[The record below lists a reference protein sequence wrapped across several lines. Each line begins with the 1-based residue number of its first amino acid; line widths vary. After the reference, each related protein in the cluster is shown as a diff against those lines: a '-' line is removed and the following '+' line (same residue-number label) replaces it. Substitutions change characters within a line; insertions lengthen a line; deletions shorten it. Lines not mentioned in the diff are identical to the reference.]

1 MSGIRFTKL
10 DIVLDAIRKEK
21 NILKDHADIREQA
34 IQLIFPYV
42 SAAQFNA
49 PFIYIPKT
57 SNQAAQCRFTRARWT
72 DYRRSGFGRDRQI
85 DMVQN
90 LVIAIRKANILQFN
104 HGIFRSNIFAG
115 QIHYWCIVNSVHLVD
130 GAFY

>member
-49 PFIYIPKT
+49 PFIYIPK
-57 SNQAAQCRFTRARWT
+57 R
-72 DYRRSGFGRDRQI
+72 
-85 DMVQN
+85 
-90 LVIAIRKANILQFN
+90 VIKLHNVVLPEPDGPTIAVVVLAGIVRLTWFKIR
-104 HGIFRSNIFAG
+104 
-115 QIHYWCIVNSVHLVD
+115 
-130 GAFY
+130 

>member
-49 PFIYIPKT
+49 PLIYIPKT
-57 SNQAAQCRFTRARWT
+57 SNQAAQCRFTGARWT

-90 LVIAIRKANILQFN
+90 SVSAIRKANIL
-104 HGIFRSNIFAG
+104 
-115 QIHYWCIVNSVHLVD
+115 
-130 GAFY
+130 